1 MARARLSRA
10 RALLVSLAAALAFTS
25 LSACTSPTLPLPP
38 PASPLIATGLTPDTF
53 RLTSVDGS
61 EPNAVIVIVN
71 RNESLPRDKRVSGT
85 IADERGSWE
94 ATVIARV
101 GDVLDISQEASGIR
115 SPATSVTVR

>member
-10 RALLVSLAAALAFTS
+10 RALLLSLGAALAIAS
-25 LSACTSPTLPLPP
+25 VSACTSPTLPLPP

-61 EPNAVIVIVN
+61 EPNAVIIIVN
-71 RNESLPRDKRVSGT
+71 RNEALPRDKRVSGT

-94 ATVIARV
+94 ATVVARV
-101 GDVLDISQEASGIR
+101 GDVLDVSQEASGIR